1 MTSPLSPRPVGRLI
15 RVGVWTAHLALPVLV
30 LWLLIAQPHLDVAW
44 EHRPS
49 HFWLVFAVA
58 AVNVALSWQVLRAAH
73 LREDA
78 RLLLVG
84 YAFMLA
90 AGFLLLHALATPG
103 VIVGQSNSGFEIAT
117 PVGLALASVLFA
129 FASVEFSAETSR
141 RLIIRDN
148 TVRWALVTLMAVW
161 GAVSLAELPP
171 LARALPEQAVGPLRW
186 MALVAIG
193 AYVLAGARFFKVH
206 RRKPSVMLIAL
217 ITAAALLAEAM
228 ATIVWARNWHLSWWL
243 WHLLMAAAFGF
254 VGYSAYAQYRR
265 EGAASGIF
273 DGIVTRETAAEIRHE
288 YGGALETLTDTLQR
302 SSQVGMTDQDLDLII
317 TGLGARFSLSE
328 GQTEVL
334 ARAARSL
341 ATERDQARRLGALAL
356 IPTATWVERS
366 EDELLAGIASIVTGR
381 FSPDVMRIGMNTAD
395 GTVFPDRLRTAPWPT
410 DGDRYTRDMS
420 VGGQVV
426 GVIEFARPHGEF
438 RPRDHTIMDTLV
450 AEIGIAVENVRLY
463 GQLDSLFRTYLSPD
477 VADSLRA
484 DPSRAALGG
493 SIVEVTAMFADLR
506 GFTTF
511 SESSDPEAVM
521 GLLNR
526 YFAVAVP
533 AILEHGGTIVQF
545 VGDALL
551 AVFDAPSP
559 RPGHQLRAARAAL
572 AMQEAIAGIAEGASG
587 APMFRI
593 GINTGPALVGN
604 IGAAEFR
611 SFNVVGDAVNIA
623 SRLETAADAGT
634 VLIGESTYQAIADTV
649 VVTPLGPLD
658 LKGKEKAVVAY
669 RLEGI
674 SGSN

>member
-1 MTSPLSPRPVGRLI
+1 MSPFIPKPAGRLI
-15 RVGVWTAHLALPVLV
+15 RVGVWTAHLALPLFV
-30 LWLLIAQPHLDVAW
+30 LWLLLAQPHLDVVW

-49 HFWLVFAVA
+49 HFWLVVAVA
-58 AVNVALSWQVLRAAH
+58 AVNVILSFQVLRAAR

-90 AGFLLLHALATPG
+90 AGFLMLHALATPG
-103 VIVGQSNSGFEIAT
+103 VIVGQPNSGFEIAT
-117 PVGLALASVLFA
+117 PVGLALASVFFA
-129 FASVEFSAETSR
+129 LASVEFSADASR
-141 RLIIRDN
+141 RLVTRDVV
-148 TVRWALVTLMAVW
+148 VRWSLVALMVVW

-171 LARALPEQAVGPLRW
+171 LARALPEQAVGPIRW
-186 MALVAIG
+186 MAVVAI
-193 AYVLAGARFFKVH
+193 AVYMLAGARFFLAH
-206 RRKPSVMLIAL
+206 RHKPSVMLIAL

-254 VGYSAYAQYRR
+254 VGYSAYSQYRR

-273 DGIVTRETAAEIRHE
+273 DGIVTRETADEIRQE

-317 TGLGARFSLSE
+317 TGLGTRFSLSD

-356 IPTATWVERS
+356 IPTETWVERN
-366 EDELLAGIASIVTGR
+366 EDELLAGVVAIVAGR
-381 FSPDVMRIGMNTAD
+381 FSPDVMRIGVSTPEGMT
-395 GTVFPDRLRTAPWPT
+395 FPDRLRTGQWPNG
-410 DGDRYTRDMS
+410 GDIYTRDMS
-420 VGGQVV
+420 VGGETA
-426 GVIEFARPHGEF
+426 GVIEFARPNGEF

-463 GQLDSLFRTYLSPD
+463 GQLDTLFRTYISPD

-484 DPSRAALGG
+484 DPSQAALGG
-493 SIVEVTAMFADLR
+493 SITEVTAMFADLR

-511 SESSDPEAVM
+511 SETTDPEAVM

-526 YFAVAVP
+526 CFGVAVP
-533 AILEHGGTIVQF
+533 IILERGGTIVQF
-545 VGDALL
+545 IGDALL
-551 AVFDAPSP
+551 AVFDAPTP
-559 RPGHQLRAARAAL
+559 RPGHELRAAQAAL
-572 AMQEAIAGIAEGASG
+572 SMQKAISELVGDGAST
-587 APMFRI
+587 PKFRI
-593 GINTGPALVGN
+593 GINTGPALIGN

-623 SRLETAADAGT
+623 SRLETSAEAGT
-634 VLIGESTYQAIADTV
+634 VLIGESTYRAIAEKV
-649 VVTPLGPLD
+649 VVTPLGPME
-658 LKGKEKAVVAY
+658 LKGKEDPVVAF
-669 RLEGI
+669 RLDGI
-674 SGSN
+674 SVSS

>member
-1 MTSPLSPRPVGRLI
+1 MSPFIPKPAGRLI
-15 RVGVWTAHLALPVLV
+15 RVGVWTAHLALPLFV
-30 LWLLIAQPHLDVAW
+30 LWLLLAQPHLDVVW

-49 HFWLVFAVA
+49 HFWLVVAVA
-58 AVNVALSWQVLRAAH
+58 AVNVILSFQVLRAAR

-90 AGFLLLHALATPG
+90 AGFLMLHALATPG
-103 VIVGQSNSGFEIAT
+103 VIVGQPNSGFEIAT
-117 PVGLALASVLFA
+117 PVGLALASVFFA
-129 FASVEFSAETSR
+129 LASVEFSADASR
-141 RLIIRDN
+141 RLVTRDVV
-148 TVRWALVTLMAVW
+148 VRWSLVALMVVW

-171 LARALPEQAVGPLRW
+171 LARALPEQAVGPIRW
-186 MALVAIG
+186 MAVVAI
-193 AYVLAGARFFKVH
+193 AVYMLAGARFFLAH
-206 RRKPSVMLIAL
+206 RHKPSVMLIAL

-254 VGYSAYAQYRR
+254 VGYSAYSQYRR

-273 DGIVTRETAAEIRHE
+273 DGIVTRETADEIRQE

-317 TGLGARFSLSE
+317 TGLGTRFSLSD

-356 IPTATWVERS
+356 IPTETWVERN
-366 EDELLAGIASIVTGR
+366 EDELLAGVVAIVAGR
-381 FSPDVMRIGMNTAD
+381 FSPDVMRIGVSTPEGMT
-395 GTVFPDRLRTAPWPT
+395 FPDRLRTGQWPNG
-410 DGDRYTRDMS
+410 GDIYTRDMS
-420 VGGQVV
+420 VGGETA
-426 GVIEFARPHGEF
+426 GVIEFARPNGEF

-463 GQLDSLFRTYLSPD
+463 GQLDTLFRTYISPD

-484 DPSRAALGG
+484 DPSQAALGG
-493 SIVEVTAMFADLR
+493 SITEVTAMFADLR

-511 SESSDPEAVM
+511 SETTDPEAVM

-526 YFAVAVP
+526 CFGVAVP
-533 AILEHGGTIVQF
+533 IILERGGTIVQF
-545 VGDALL
+545 IGDALL
-551 AVFDAPSP
+551 AVFDAPTP
-559 RPGHQLRAARAAL
+559 RPGHELRAAQAAL
-572 AMQEAIAGIAEGASG
+572 SMQKAISELVGDGAST
-587 APMFRI
+587 PKFRI
-593 GINTGPALVGN
+593 GINTGPALIGN

-623 SRLETAADAGT
+623 SRLETSAEAGT
-634 VLIGESTYQAIADTV
+634 VLIGESTYRAIAEKV
-649 VVTPLGPLD
+649 VVTPLGPME
-658 LKGKEKAVVAY
+658 LKGKEDPVVAF
-669 RLEGI
+669 RLDGL
-674 SGSN
+674 SVSS

>member
-1 MTSPLSPRPVGRLI
+1 MTSPLTPRPAGKLI

-30 LWLLIAQPHLDVAW
+30 LWLLLAQPHLDVVW

-49 HFWLVFAVA
+49 HFWLVLSVA
-58 AVNVALSWQVLRAAH
+58 AINVALSFQVLRAAR

-78 RLLLVG
+78 RLLVVG

-103 VIVGQSNSGFEIAT
+103 VIVGQPNSGFEIAT
-117 PVGLALASVLFA
+117 PVGLALASVFFA
-129 FASVEFSAETSR
+129 LASVEFPAETSR
-141 RLIIRDN
+141 RLVNRDSV
-148 TVRWALVTLMAVW
+148 VRWSLVTLMALW

-171 LARALPEQAVGPLRW
+171 LARALPEQAVGPIRW
-186 MALVAIG
+186 MAVVAIG
-193 AYVLAGARFFKVH
+193 AYALACVRFFLVH

-254 VGYSAYAQYRR
+254 VAYSAYSQYKR

-273 DGIVTRETAAEIRHE
+273 DGIVTRETAADIRQE

-302 SSQVGMTDQDLDLII
+302 SSQAGMTDQDLDLII

-356 IPTATWVERS
+356 IPTETWVERN
-366 EDELLAGIASIVTGR
+366 EDDLLAGVAAIVSSR
-381 FSPDVMRIGMNTAD
+381 FSPDVMRIGVNTVE
-395 GTVFPDRLRTAPWPT
+395 GTVFPDRLRTGPWPA
-410 DGDRYTRDMS
+410 DGDRYTRDIS
-420 VGGQVV
+420 VGGQVA
-426 GVIEFARPHGEF
+426 GVIEFARPHAAF
-438 RPRDHTIMDTLV
+438 RPQDHTIMDTLV

-463 GQLDSLFRTYLSPD
+463 GQLDTLFRTYLSPD

-484 DPSRAALGG
+484 DPSQAELGG
-493 SIVEVTAMFADLR
+493 SIAELTAMFADLR

-511 SESSDPEAVM
+511 SETSDPEAVM
-521 GLLNR
+521 SLLNS

-533 AILEHGGTIVQF
+533 LILEHGGTIVQF

-551 AVFDAPSP
+551 AVFDAPTP
-559 RPGHQLRAARAAL
+559 RRGHQLRAARAAL
-572 AMQEAIAGIAEGASG
+572 AMQQAIAEIAGEGDG
-587 APMFRI
+587 APTFRI

-623 SRLETAADAGT
+623 SRLETFADPGT
-634 VLIGESTYQAIADTV
+634 VLIGESTYRAIADEV
-649 VVTPLGPLD
+649 VVTPMGPLD
-658 LKGKEKAVVAY
+658 LKGKGDPVVAY
-669 RLEGI
+669 RLDAITGI
-674 SGSN
+674 

>member
-1 MTSPLSPRPVGRLI
+1 MSPFIPKPAGRLI
-15 RVGVWTAHLALPVLV
+15 RVGVWTAHLALPLFV
-30 LWLLIAQPHLDVAW
+30 LWLLLAQPHLDVVW

-49 HFWLVFAVA
+49 HFWLVVAVA
-58 AVNVALSWQVLRAAH
+58 AVNVILSFQVLRAAR

-90 AGFLLLHALATPG
+90 AGFLMLHALATPG
-103 VIVGQSNSGFEIAT
+103 VIVGQPNSGFEIAT
-117 PVGLALASVLFA
+117 PVGLALASVFFA
-129 FASVEFSAETSR
+129 LASVEFSADASR
-141 RLIIRDN
+141 RLVTRDVV
-148 TVRWALVTLMAVW
+148 VRWSLVALMVVW

-171 LARALPEQAVGPLRW
+171 LARALPEQAVGPIRW
-186 MALVAIG
+186 MAVVAI
-193 AYVLAGARFFKVH
+193 AVYMLAGARFFLAH
-206 RRKPSVMLIAL
+206 RHKPSVMLIAL

-254 VGYSAYAQYRR
+254 VGYSAYSQYRR

-273 DGIVTRETAAEIRHE
+273 DGIVTRETADEIRQE

-317 TGLGARFSLSE
+317 TGLGTRFSLSD

-356 IPTATWVERS
+356 IPTETWVERN
-366 EDELLAGIASIVTGR
+366 EDELLDGVVAIVAGR
-381 FSPDVMRIGMNTAD
+381 FSPDVMRIGVSTPEGMT
-395 GTVFPDRLRTAPWPT
+395 FPDRLRTGQWPNG
-410 DGDRYTRDMS
+410 GDIYTRDMS
-420 VGGQVV
+420 VGGETA
-426 GVIEFARPHGEF
+426 GVIEFARPNGEF

-463 GQLDSLFRTYLSPD
+463 GQLDTLFRTYISPD

-484 DPSRAALGG
+484 DPSQAALGG
-493 SIVEVTAMFADLR
+493 SITEVTAMFADLR

-511 SESSDPEAVM
+511 SETTDPEAVM

-526 YFAVAVP
+526 CFGVAVP
-533 AILEHGGTIVQF
+533 IILERGGTIVQF
-545 VGDALL
+545 IGDALL
-551 AVFDAPSP
+551 AVFDAPTP
-559 RPGHQLRAARAAL
+559 RPGHELRAAQAAL
-572 AMQEAIAGIAEGASG
+572 SMQKAISELVGDGAST
-587 APMFRI
+587 PKFRI
-593 GINTGPALVGN
+593 GINTGPALIGN

-623 SRLETAADAGT
+623 SRLETSAEAGT
-634 VLIGESTYQAIADTV
+634 VLIGESTYRAIAEKV
-649 VVTPLGPLD
+649 VVTPLGPME
-658 LKGKEKAVVAY
+658 LKGKEDPVVAF
-669 RLEGI
+669 RLDGI
-674 SGSN
+674 SVSS

>member
-1 MTSPLSPRPVGRLI
+1 MSPFIPKPAGRLI
-15 RVGVWTAHLALPVLV
+15 RVGVWTAHLALPLFV
-30 LWLLIAQPHLDVAW
+30 LWLLLAQPHLDVVW

-49 HFWLVFAVA
+49 HFWLVVAVA
-58 AVNVALSWQVLRAAH
+58 AVNVILSFQVLRAAR

-90 AGFLLLHALATPG
+90 AGFLMLHALATPG
-103 VIVGQSNSGFEIAT
+103 VIVGQPNSGFEIAT
-117 PVGLALASVLFA
+117 PVGLALASVFFA
-129 FASVEFSAETSR
+129 LASVEFSADASR
-141 RLIIRDN
+141 RLVTRDVV
-148 TVRWALVTLMAVW
+148 VRWSLVALMVVW

-171 LARALPEQAVGPLRW
+171 LARALPEQAVGPIRW
-186 MALVAIG
+186 MAVVAI
-193 AYVLAGARFFKVH
+193 AVYMLAGARFFLAH
-206 RRKPSVMLIAL
+206 RHKPSVMLIAL

-254 VGYSAYAQYRR
+254 VGYSAYSQYRR

-273 DGIVTRETAAEIRHE
+273 DGIVTRETADEIRKE

-317 TGLGARFSLSE
+317 TGLGTRFSLSD

-356 IPTATWVERS
+356 IPTETWVERN
-366 EDELLAGIASIVTGR
+366 EDELLAGVVAIVAGR
-381 FSPDVMRIGMNTAD
+381 FSPDVMRIGVSTPEGMT
-395 GTVFPDRLRTAPWPT
+395 FPDRLRTGQWPNG
-410 DGDRYTRDMS
+410 GDIYTRDMS
-420 VGGQVV
+420 VGGETA
-426 GVIEFARPHGEF
+426 GVIEFARPNGEF

-463 GQLDSLFRTYLSPD
+463 GQLDTLFRTYISPD

-484 DPSRAALGG
+484 DPSQAALGG
-493 SIVEVTAMFADLR
+493 SITEVTAMFADLR

-511 SESSDPEAVM
+511 SETTDPEAVM

-526 YFAVAVP
+526 CFGVAVP
-533 AILEHGGTIVQF
+533 IILERGGTIVQF
-545 VGDALL
+545 IGDALL
-551 AVFDAPSP
+551 AVFDAPTP
-559 RPGHQLRAARAAL
+559 RPGHELRAAQAAL
-572 AMQEAIAGIAEGASG
+572 SMQKAISELVGDGAST
-587 APMFRI
+587 PKFRI
-593 GINTGPALVGN
+593 GINTGPALIGN

-623 SRLETAADAGT
+623 SRLETSAEAGT
-634 VLIGESTYQAIADTV
+634 VLIGESTYRAIAEKV
-649 VVTPLGPLD
+649 VVTPLGPME
-658 LKGKEKAVVAY
+658 LKGKEDPVVAF
-669 RLEGI
+669 RLDGI
-674 SGSN
+674 SVSS

>member
-1 MTSPLSPRPVGRLI
+1 MSPFIPKPAGRLI
-15 RVGVWTAHLALPVLV
+15 RVGVWTAHLALPLFV
-30 LWLLIAQPHLDVAW
+30 LWLLLAQPHLDVVW

-49 HFWLVFAVA
+49 HFWLVVAVA
-58 AVNVALSWQVLRAAH
+58 AVNVILSFQVLRAAR

-90 AGFLLLHALATPG
+90 AGFLMLHALATPG
-103 VIVGQSNSGFEIAT
+103 VIVGQPNSGFEIAT
-117 PVGLALASVLFA
+117 PVGLALASVFFA
-129 FASVEFSAETSR
+129 LASVEFSADASR
-141 RLIIRDN
+141 RLVTRDVV
-148 TVRWALVTLMAVW
+148 VRWFLVALMVVW

-171 LARALPEQAVGPLRW
+171 LARALPEQAVGPIRW
-186 MALVAIG
+186 MAVVAI
-193 AYVLAGARFFKVH
+193 AVYMLAGARFFLAH
-206 RRKPSVMLIAL
+206 RHKPSVMLIAL

-254 VGYSAYAQYRR
+254 VGYSAYSQYRR

-273 DGIVTRETAAEIRHE
+273 DGIVTRETADEIRQE

-317 TGLGARFSLSE
+317 TGLGTRFSLSD

-356 IPTATWVERS
+356 IPTETWVERN
-366 EDELLAGIASIVTGR
+366 EDELLAGVVAIVAGR
-381 FSPDVMRIGMNTAD
+381 FSPDVMRIGVSTPEGMT
-395 GTVFPDRLRTAPWPT
+395 FPDRLRTGQWPNG
-410 DGDRYTRDMS
+410 GDIYTRDMS
-420 VGGQVV
+420 VGGETA
-426 GVIEFARPHGEF
+426 GVIEFARPNGEF

-463 GQLDSLFRTYLSPD
+463 GQLDTLFRTYISPD

-484 DPSRAALGG
+484 DPSQAALGG
-493 SIVEVTAMFADLR
+493 SITEVTAMFADLR

-511 SESSDPEAVM
+511 SETTDPEAVM

-526 YFAVAVP
+526 CFGVAVP
-533 AILEHGGTIVQF
+533 IILERGGTIVQF
-545 VGDALL
+545 IGDALL
-551 AVFDAPSP
+551 AVFDAPTP
-559 RPGHQLRAARAAL
+559 RPGHELRAAQAAL
-572 AMQEAIAGIAEGASG
+572 SMQKAISELVGDGAST
-587 APMFRI
+587 PKFRI
-593 GINTGPALVGN
+593 GINTGPALIGN

-623 SRLETAADAGT
+623 SRLETSAEAGT
-634 VLIGESTYQAIADTV
+634 VLIGESTYRAIAEKV
-649 VVTPLGPLD
+649 VVTPLGPME
-658 LKGKEKAVVAY
+658 LKGKEDPVVAF
-669 RLEGI
+669 RLDGI
-674 SGSN
+674 SVSS